1 MFKPLPVLTAATL
14 LALAVLIGLGT
25 WQVQRR
31 IEKHA
36 LLDQIASRA
45 SAAPAPVEML
55 FATGKYAAYRHAT
68 AQGAFDHA
76 AEVYVYAP
84 RADPPRPGFKVI
96 TPFHLASGGTI
107 LIDRGWVPSDLKDPV
122 RRKKGQVT
130 DEVEIAG
137 TLQPSSRPN
146 TFTPPPESAKRTFYA
161 RDTAA
166 IAKALGISLASPLVL
181 EASTA
186 ENGGPEPL
194 PSQLDIPDNH
204 LQYALTWFGL
214 AAVLVIVYLRFHYVR
229 GLLRFG
235 R

>member
-14 LALAVLIGLGT
+14 LALAVLIGLGV

-31 IEKHA
+31 AEKHA

-68 AQGAFDHA
+68 AQGTFDHRVEA
-76 AEVYVYAP
+76 FVYAP
-84 RADPPRPGFKVI
+84 QADPPRPGYKVI
-96 TPFHLASGGTI
+96 TPFQLASGGTI
-107 LIDRGWVPSDLKDPV
+107 LVDRGWVPTDLKDPA
-122 RRKKGQVT
+122 RRQKGQVAGEI
-130 DEVEIAG
+130 EVAG

-146 TFTPPPESAKRTFYA
+146 AFTPPPEAANHTFYA
-161 RDTAA
+161 RDSAA

-186 ENGGPEPL
+186 KKGGPEPL
-194 PSQLDIPDNH
+194 PSQLEIPDNH
-204 LQYALTWFGL
+204 LQYALIWFAL
-214 AAVLVIVYLRFHYVR
+214 AVVLVIVYLRFHYVR
-229 GLLRFG
+229 GLLRFS